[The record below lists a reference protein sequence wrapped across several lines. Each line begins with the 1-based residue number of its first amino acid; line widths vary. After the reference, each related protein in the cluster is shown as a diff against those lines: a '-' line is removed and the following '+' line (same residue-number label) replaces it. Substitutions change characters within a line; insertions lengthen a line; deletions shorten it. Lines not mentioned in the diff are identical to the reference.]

1 MLGKLAN
8 RTSCALTRG
17 GVAARLSAAH
27 TRGVHIEAR
36 LEELGLTLPE
46 TAKPKGNYVPVT
58 RSGNL
63 LFTAGHLPI
72 NAQGETA
79 LGKVGADVS
88 VEEGYEAAQSVA
100 LQLIATLKAELGDLD
115 RVEKIVKLVG
125 FVNCVD
131 GFTQQPQVING
142 ASDLIGS
149 VFGDKGV
156 HSRSAVGTNA
166 LPLGIPVEIEAIVEI
181 KP

>member
-1 MLGKLAN
+1 MS
-8 RTSCALTRG
+8 RTSCALTRRG
-17 GVAARLSAAH
+17 MAARLSASQVRA
-27 TRGVHIEAR
+27 VHIEAR
-36 LEELGLTLPE
+36 IEELGYTLPE
-46 TAKPKGNYVPVT
+46 NAKPQGNYVPVT

-72 NAQGETA
+72 NVAGEMA
-79 LGKVGADVS
+79 KGKVGEDVS
-88 VEEGYEAAQSVA
+88 VEEGYEAAQTVA
-100 LQLIATLKAELGDLD
+100 LQLIATLKGELGDLD
-115 RVEKIVKLVG
+115 RVERIVKLVG

-142 ASDLIGS
+142 ASDLLGS
-149 VFGDKGV
+149 VFGAKGV